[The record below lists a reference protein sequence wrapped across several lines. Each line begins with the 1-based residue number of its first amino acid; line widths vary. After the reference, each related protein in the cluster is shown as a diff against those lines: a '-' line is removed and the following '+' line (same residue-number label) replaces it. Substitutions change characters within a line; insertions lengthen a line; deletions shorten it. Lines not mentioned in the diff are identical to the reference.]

1 MSRHDF
7 ETDIVSDADKVR
19 VIVRCRPMNENEVM
33 RGDLNIVNITDDTT
47 LEVEA
52 PGNSNSG
59 MGIHK
64 RFRFNRCLGADC
76 SQENFFN
83 ECGIQQLLDSALN
96 GYAATVFAYGQ
107 TGSGKTY
114 SVSGLEEKIA
124 EEEWSGDPGT
134 DGIIPRSLEYLF
146 NYIHQTGKTGTTYT
160 CRASYCEI
168 YNEQVY
174 DLLNLTSGNL
184 AVRWNV
190 KSGFFVQDL
199 FVVEC
204 DELADVMAVV
214 SEGHRNRR
222 VGSHELN
229 KDSSRSH
236 SILTFHVESE
246 TIDSHDGHTMVKFGK
261 VCFVDLAGSERLKD
275 TRSEGQ
281 TLKETGAINQS
292 LFTLGKVIASLSDKK
307 RKTTFVPYRDSKLT
321 KLLMDSLGGTSMTL
335 MIACCSPSEKYL
347 EETLSTLKYATRA
360 RSIENKPVL
369 RVDPKEQLIYNL
381 RREAKLLKM
390 ENSYLRKQ
398 LKMHGITDIP
408 GTAHSA
414 IAGSGGGGS
423 ESTNVIS
430 KVSSARTPSSQLPP
444 GITLSPSRGGGR
456 HTSGGNMVG
465 LLAEYQ
471 REIERLKQENR
482 EVRAK
487 SGVSERGYRA
497 VMVENER
504 LCGKLEHLEEIF
516 VHDSGDAQW
525 PNAEGKR
532 AGDRAGADREKESM
546 VKRIKF
552 LEGMLANRSK
562 EEGPG
567 DSREIMQLQQFNI
580 ELQRKVKQLQHR
592 EADLLRALNG
602 VGGRRRSVEAKHKK

>member
-1 MSRHDF
+1 MPADDFRHR
-7 ETDIVSDADKVR
+7 SDADSVR
-19 VIVRCRPMNENEVM
+19 VIVRCRPMNESENM
-33 RGDLNIVNITDDTT
+33 RGDRKVLNMLDDTT
-47 LEVEA
+47 LEISSSQ
-52 PGNSNSG
+52 GSTRDTGS
-59 MGIHK
+59 GIHK
-64 RFRFNRCLGADC
+64 RFRFDRCLGADC

-83 ECGIQQLLDSALN
+83 ECGIQQLLDSALD

-114 SVSGLEEKIA
+114 VSGLEEKIA
-124 EEEWSGDPGT
+124 EEEWTGDPAT
-134 DGIIPRSLEYLF
+134 DGIIPRSLEYMF
-146 NYIHQTGKTGTTYT
+146 NTIHRSNADKEQGTSFT

-174 DLLNLTSGNL
+174 DLLNLTSGSL

-190 KSGFFVQDL
+190 QSGFFVQDL

-246 TIDSHDGHTMVKFGK
+246 TIDPHDGHTIVNFGK

-307 RKTTFVPYRDSKLT
+307 RKTNFVPYRDSKLT

-335 MIACCSPSEKYL
+335 MIACTSPSENYL

-381 RREAKLLKM
+381 KREAKLLRI
-390 ENSYLRKQ
+390 EYVYLRSL
-398 LKMHGITDIP
+398 LKKHNIETTDIP
-408 GTAHSA
+408 GTAQT
-414 IAGSGGGGS
+414 GTRSGGGGRS
-423 ESTNVIS
+423 EVEPSERRQSETKSSTS
-430 KVSSARTPSSQLPP
+430 GRTPAQSALPP
-444 GITLSPSRGGGR
+444 GITVSKSAMRN
-456 HTSGGNMVG
+456 NMG
-465 LLAEYQ
+465 KLLEEYQ
-471 REIERLKQENR
+471 REIERLKNENR

-497 VMVENER
+497 VMAENER

-516 VHDSGDAQW
+516 VHESEDSQW
-525 PNAEGKR
+525 PAASTEGKQQQQPADSRKVLQLTRHNAELER
-532 AGDRAGADREKESM
+532 Q
-546 VKRIKF
+546 VK
-552 LEGMLANRSK
+552 S
-562 EEGPG
+562 
-567 DSREIMQLQQFNI
+567 
-580 ELQRKVKQLQHR
+580 LQRR
-592 EADLLRALNG
+592 EAQLLRALAA
-602 VGGRRRSVEAKHKK
+602 AKSGKASHK